1 MDNDFKDIPS
11 LDDIEGLNK
20 YLEDQQAK
28 QLGIDPNLDVNSQ
41 IVDNASETATVDEGT
56 NKIIEEL
63 RQQNAELQARF
74 DQLMANQAAAQQQ
87 PQVQA
92 KQATG
97 YNPQQRQI
105 ISELLNRGY
114 TIEQIQ
120 QYIQGQ
126 SQNQNNAVLNRIQ
139 MLEDY
144 IRNAEYRKE
153 EANFISRMQSF
164 GEKFGLSESDLVT
177 FGNVALSKGI
187 NISEVSDL
195 ETVFRAVYP
204 EQYAIRSQRANM
216 SSSQIYGGTN
226 IPTAPRYQ
234 QEKME
239 DMYVESFLKNAMPNR

>member
-41 IVDNASETATVDEGT
+41 IVDNAPETATVDEGT

-74 DQLMANQAAAQQQ
+74 DQLMANQAAQQQ

-105 ISELLNRGY
+105 ISELLNRV
-114 TIEQIQ
+114 Q
-120 QYIQGQ
+120 
-126 SQNQNNAVLNRIQ
+126 
-139 MLEDY
+139 
-144 IRNAEYRKE
+144 
-153 EANFISRMQSF
+153 
-164 GEKFGLSESDLVT
+164 
-177 FGNVALSKGI
+177 
-187 NISEVSDL
+187 
-195 ETVFRAVYP
+195 
-204 EQYAIRSQRANM
+204 
-216 SSSQIYGGTN
+216 
-226 IPTAPRYQ
+226 
-234 QEKME
+234 
-239 DMYVESFLKNAMPNR
+239 